1 MTSIADILKKNGL
14 VISLVL
20 LYIIADMVLTYK
32 EIYLLNLL
40 PIILIVVYLA
50 VARID
55 LVYFIIIGCTPI
67 SIQLLEFFPS
77 LPIDFAIPTEPLI
90 FGVLILLTY
99 RSAKSGII
107 NKKVFNHPVS
117 YAIFFNLF
125 WILLTSI
132 TSSIPQVSFKF
143 LLARIWFLAIFYF
156 LAIYILKDIKQIRT
170 FILAYT
176 FPMLLVIFYAI
187 NRHLAYGLFDKQA
200 AHGVMNPFFRDHTSY
215 GAVLAMLFF
224 AVGGLVLN
232 KKRNFLMQSV
242 VWGSWFIVIIAL
254 ILSYTRA
261 AWISVVVA
269 LGILVLVLLRIRLS
283 YILLLSVL
291 GILYLTG
298 QRLNIIHK
306 MQQNRQVSSASIS
319 EHVKS
324 ISNIT
329 TDESNLERL
338 NRWNAAFRMFRERPL
353 FGFGPGTYMFKY
365 APYQRAADKTTI
377 STDFGDRGN
386 AHSEYIGPLVE
397 SGVLGSLSFI
407 LICIMTLITGINV
420 YFRLKDQRLKQIVL
434 ALWLGYIT
442 YLIHGTLNNFLDTD
456 KASALFWGF
465 AAVFVSL
472 DIRLKEL
479 DT

>member
-20 LYIIADMVLTYK
+20 LYILADMVLTYK

-40 PIILIVVYLA
+40 PVILIVVYLA
-50 VARID
+50 LARID

-90 FGVLILLTY
+90 FGVLIILTY
-99 RSAKSGII
+99 RAVQSGII

-125 WILLTSI
+125 WILVTSV
-132 TSSIPQVSFKF
+132 TSSIPEVSFKF
-143 LLARIWFLAIFYF
+143 LLARVWFLAVFYF
-156 LAIYILKDIKQIRT
+156 LAIYIFKDIKQIRT

-176 FPMLLVIFYAI
+176 FPMLIVIFYAI

-200 AHGVMNPFFRDHTSY
+200 SHGVMNPFFRDHTSY

-232 KKRNFLMQSV
+232 KKRNFLMQSL

-261 AWISVVVA
+261 AWISVVVS
-269 LGILVLVLLRIRLS
+269 LGILVVVLMRIRLS
-283 YILLLSVL
+283 YILLLSII
-291 GILYLTG
+291 GIFYLTG

-306 MQQNRQVSSASIS
+306 MEQNRQTSSASFS

-338 NRWNAAFRMFRERPL
+338 NRWNAAFRMFRERPV

-365 APYQRAADKTTI
+365 APYQRSADKTSI

-465 AAVFVSL
+465 TAVFVSL

-479 DT
+479 DA